1 MFGVSHGAIQFMAYE
16 QLKIARRTYRDLPP
30 PSTQFARNVEYI
42 GMACLSKV
50 FAALCTYPYQ
60 VVKSR
65 MQTESKY
72 LTKEYDGVFKTI
84 SSVYRYVYRFRLV
97 IT

>member
-16 QLKIARRTYRDLPP
+16 QLKIARKEYHGKSP
-30 PSTQFARNVEYI
+30 PSQLVNNVEYI
-42 GMACLSKV
+42 GMAALSKI

-65 MQTESKY
+65 MQTETKY
-72 LTKEYDGVFKTI
+72 LTKEYNGVGKTI
-84 SSVYRYVYRFRLV
+84 KSIYR
-97 IT
+97 